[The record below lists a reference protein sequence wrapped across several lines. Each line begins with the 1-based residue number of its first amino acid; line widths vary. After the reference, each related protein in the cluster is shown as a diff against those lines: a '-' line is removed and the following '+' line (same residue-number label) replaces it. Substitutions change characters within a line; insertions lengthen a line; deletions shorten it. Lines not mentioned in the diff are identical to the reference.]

1 MSKCVGTKQGE
12 KGKEES
18 FEFHF
23 KLEKTFA
30 KVLKLHKA
38 HDKENKVCCF
48 STTSAHSVDFQRSW
62 NTWNV
67 RLRMPMLSPS

>member
-1 MSKCVGTKQGE
+1 VWKQNRK

-48 STTSAHSVDFQRSW
+48 STTSAHSVDFSY
-62 NTWNV
+62 
-67 RLRMPMLSPS
+67 LSELQKN